1 MSFLQMKQWLLAT
14 VCALAFFNAHAQNEV
29 DAIRYTFQSVPG
41 TARSQ
46 GMGGAF
52 GAIGADIG
60 SIFCNPAGLG
70 VYRRGEAQLG
80 LVFQNASAN
89 ATYIGQSALND
100 RFRTSLNN
108 FGYVT
113 SKLGRGDWYFVNY
126 ALAYS
131 RVNNYNQNVRISGV
145 NDRTSLL
152 EVFRDQ
158 ANGNHY
164 DSLASYF
171 PFGADLAWYTYGID
185 TIPGYTDQ
193 YQVPFGSWP
202 VNQSKTIERTGFT
215 AETALAISA
224 NYRDQ
229 LYIGGNVGIVRAQY
243 TELGRFRE
251 EYAPGNPITSMTYV
265 DSLSASGFGLLL
277 RLGVIAKLKPN
288 LKVGFSLQT
297 ACNLGFDEVYQTRM
311 STNFATTSF
320 SYSSP
325 RNSNSYAIRMPSR
338 YMVSVAY
345 NLGNAAILSADYVY
359 TNFSRTLMRST
370 GSVDAYD
377 YASENETISRIFRGG
392 SQVRL
397 GLEYRLFEAWRV
409 RGGFNYL
416 QSPLNASFAINTP
429 MVTYSGGVG
438 YRKNKF
444 FVDLAC
450 TFTQRDETYFPYDPN
465 YAEEVVVRQTWTRI
479 FVTAGF
485 RLD

>member
-1 MSFLQMKQWLLAT
+1 MSLLQMKQWLLAT
-14 VCALAFFNAHAQNEV
+14 VFATMISIVHAQNEV

-41 TARSQ
+41 TARTQ

-60 SIFCNPAGLG
+60 SVFCNPAGLG

-100 RFRTSLNN
+100 KFKTSINN

-113 SKLGRGDWYFVNY
+113 SKLGNGDWYFVNY
-126 ALAYS
+126 AIAYA
-131 RVNNYNQNVRISGV
+131 RVNNFNQNVRISGV

-164 DSLASYF
+164 DSLASYY
-171 PFGADLAWYTYGID
+171 PFDANLAWYTYGLD

-193 YQVPFGSWP
+193 YQVPFTSWP
-202 VNQSKTIERTGFT
+202 VNQTKTIERSGFT
-215 AETALAISA
+215 AETALAIAA

-243 TELGRFRE
+243 TEVGRFRE

-277 RLGVIAKLKPN
+277 RLGVIAKVKPN

-311 STNFATTSF
+311 STNFTTASF
-320 SYSSP
+320 NYSSP
-325 RNSNSYAIRMPSR
+325 QNSNSYAIRMPSR

-345 NLGNAAILSADYVY
+345 NLGKSAILSADYVY

-370 GSVDAYD
+370 GAEDAYD
-377 YASENETISRIFRGG
+377 YASENETIARIFRRG
-392 SQVRL
+392 SQVRV
-397 GLEYRLFEAWRV
+397 GLEYRLLEAWRV
-409 RGGFNYL
+409 RGGFHYL
-416 QSPLNASFAINTP
+416 QSPLISSVALNTP

-444 FVDLAC
+444 FIDLAC
-450 TFTQRDETYFPYDPN
+450 TFTQRDETYYPYDAS
-465 YAEEVVVRQTWTRI
+465 YATDATVRQNWTRF